1 MPPVAGTLT
10 WTRSIKERVKQT
22 YDKLTGFSKAI
33 TQREEFKDA
42 EKFYISLI
50 QNIVD
55 YENAKFMDWEKEI
68 EGYAYD
74 KLKLTILARD
84 DEDLL
89 IVNFDLDLI
98 RMLREIKYFKL
109 LGLEVPSFADEIYKS
124 NEVYR
129 RQIT

>member
-1 MPPVAGTLT
+1 
-10 WTRSIKERVKQT
+10 
-22 YDKLTGFSKAI
+22 
-33 TQREEFKDA
+33 
-42 EKFYISLI
+42 
-50 QNIVD
+50 
-55 YENAKFMDWEKEI
+55 MDWEKEI

-84 DEDLL
+84 EEDLL
-89 IVNFDLDLI
+89 IVNFDMDLI

-129 RQIT
+129 RQITQLEIIVGQYNKISTCLHPVEKPLI